1 MTISLNSKTK
11 RSSIYDRIAV
21 AGPLSRTN
29 MLTSGVFPKITHI
42 AQFVYP
48 NGLIVNYDGDR
59 WTVVREEC
67 GPNVSRLAVYN
78 ATHSIGA

>member
-11 RSSIYDRIAV
+11 RSTIYERIAV
-21 AGPLSRTN
+21 AGPLRCTS

-42 AQFVYP
+42 AQFIYYS
-48 NGLIVNYDGDR
+48 GLIVNYDGDK
-59 WTVVREEC
+59 WTVMREEC

-78 ATHSIGA
+78 ATHTIGA